1 MQVEHL
7 EVKEEDIGLVAQ
19 YVMAEA
25 YDAYRHDNKKK
36 YQRALEIGTALEGYA
51 VNGTSVGQMAQLAS
65 HAQRSGL
72 KSAQDISSLVAWMT
86 FT

>member
-1 MQVEHL
+1 MKTDHL
-7 EVKEEDIGLVAQ
+7 TVNEDDIGLVAQ
-19 YVMAEA
+19 YVLAEA

-36 YQRALEIGTALEGYA
+36 YQRALEIGVTLEGYA
-51 VNGTSVGQMAQLAS
+51 MNGTSVNQMAQLAS
-65 HAQRSGL
+65 HAERSEL